1 MQPWSYRKGKGSL
14 MQIKPLGKIVLL
26 ILVLGLA
33 IGGWRFWNRL
43 APEAATKNAVVP
55 GKTDLPTNSGDVNSG
70 TGEGKAS
77 VVPVSA
83 DLGCT
88 DKPEVRLLGYA
99 WNAQMGML
107 YAIGG
112 PQAAQ
117 GSLACKRGVN
127 LKFNR
132 QDDNGKLQEAL
143 VSFATELSQGN
154 PNPSKGAHFVTI
166 MGDGSAAFLQ
176 GLNQS
181 LGKIGPEYHA
191 KIINAIGYSR
201 GEDKLMGP
209 PEWKTNPAAAKGS
222 LVAGVVRDGDWNIA
236 QKWLGDNGIRT
247 NPDEKTYDPNAMN
260 WVNASDYLDAAEKY
274 IAGYSE
280 DRPVVVNGKKTG
292 ETKHITVNG
301 VVTWTPGDVNIAE
314 KKGGLVSIV
323 STKEYNSQMPCVVI
337 GIDKWMKDNK
347 PTVVRMVQAIA
358 EGNQKIKA
366 DPAAL
371 SKAAAISAT
380 VYNDK
385 GSDAAYWEK
394 YYKGAQQKDKTGLT
408 VDLGGSSVNTLADTQ
423 VAFGLLPGSADLV
436 SATYNVFGNVVKA
449 QYPELM
455 PSVTPASDVVDKSYV
470 MAAIAE
476 SAPSKAETVAARPTY
491 KPQPVASSGGAK
503 SAPAAMVGRRQ
514 WNIRFNEGAATFTPE
529 AKQLLNQLASDLLV
543 AGGTM
548 VEVHGH
554 TDNQG
559 DPKTSLPLSEARAK
573 AVKKYLETTA
583 PVNFPQGRVKAV
595 AHGEAQPIAPNDT
608 PEGRAKNRRV
618 EIILRSAA

>member
-1 MQPWSYRKGKGSL
+1 
-14 MQIKPLGKIVLL
+14 MQIKPLGKVMLL

-55 GKTDLPTNSGDVNSG
+55 GKMDLPSNSGN
-70 TGEGKAS
+70 GEGKAS
-77 VVPVSA
+77 VVPVST
-83 DLGCT
+83 DLGCS

-112 PQAAQ
+112 EQAAQ

-143 VSFATELSQGN
+143 VAFATELSQGN
-154 PNPSKGAHFVTI
+154 PNPSKGAHFVTV
-166 MGDGSAAFLQ
+166 MGDGSASFLQ

-181 LGKIGPEYHA
+181 LGKIGPEYKA

-209 PEWKTNPAAAKGS
+209 PQWKTNPAAAKGS

-236 QKWLGDNGIRT
+236 QKWLGDNGIPT

-280 DRPVVVNGKKTG
+280 DRPIVVNGKKTG

-347 PTVVRMVQAIA
+347 PTVVRFVQAVA
-358 EGNQKIKA
+358 EGNQKVKS

-371 SKAAAISAT
+371 AKAAAISAKA
-380 VYNDK
+380 YNDA

-394 YYKGAQQKDKTGLT
+394 YYKGVTQKDKAGLS

-423 VAFGLLPGSADLV
+423 VAFGLVPGSADLV
-436 SATYNVFGNVVKA
+436 SATYSVFGNLVKT

-455 PSVTPASDVVDKSYV
+455 PSVAPASDVIDKSYII
-470 MAAIAE
+470 AAIKE
-476 SAPSKAETVAARPTY
+476 SAPSKADVAASRPMY
-491 KPQPVASSGGAK
+491 KTPRAASGGANP
-503 SAPAAMVGRRQ
+503 APAALVGRRQ
-514 WNIRFNEGAATFTPE
+514 WNIRFNEGAATFSPE
-529 AKQLLNQLASDLLV
+529 AKQLLNQLSPDLLV
-543 AGGTM
+543 AGGTV
-548 VEVHGH
+548 VEIHGH

-559 DPKTSLPLSEARAK
+559 DPKTSLPLSQARAS

-583 PVNFPQGRVKAV
+583 PVNFPQGRIQAI
-595 AHGEAQPIAPNDT
+595 AHGETQPIAPNNT
-608 PEGRAKNRRV
+608 AEGRAKNRRV
-618 EIILRSAA
+618 EIILRSAT